1 MESRKLGRSDLDVSV
16 LCFGGN
22 IFGWTTD
29 EQQSYAV
36 LDACVAAGGNFID
49 TADVYSRWAP
59 GNEGGESEEVL
70 GRWMQARGNRKDVV
84 IATKLASP
92 MSDDGTKQ
100 GLSRRYMM
108 EAVEAS
114 LRRLQTDY
122 IDLYQSHRDDPNTPI
137 EETLGAYGDLIQ
149 QGKVRVIGA
158 SNFTAERLAESLEI
172 SARDTLP
179 RYESLQPVYNLMN
192 RAEYE
197 RDLEP
202 LCQKEEV
209 GVIPYS
215 SLASGFLSGKYKAD
229 GPLPSSP
236 RAGGIQRN
244 YMNERGFGILAA
256 VEEVASKLG
265 ATPAQVALAWI
276 ARRPGMTGPIAS
288 ATTPQQLD
296 ELIEGVALQLDDEAV
311 ATLDKASAWNG
322 QG

>member
-1 MESRKLGRSDLDVSV
+1 MQMRKLGRSDLDVSV

-29 EQQSYAV
+29 EQASYTV
-36 LDACVAAGGNFID
+36 LDAFMEVGGNFVD
-49 TADVYSRWAP
+49 TADVYSRWVP
-59 GNEGGESEEVL
+59 GNEGGESEDVL
-70 GRWMQARGNRKDVV
+70 GRWMQARGNRADVV

-100 GLSRRYMM
+100 GLSRRYIM

-122 IDLYQSHRDDPNTPI
+122 IDLYQSHRDDPNTSM

-149 QGKVRVIGA
+149 QGKVRYIGA
-158 SNFTAERLAESLEI
+158 SNFTAERLAESLAV
-172 SARDTLP
+172 SKQHNLP

-192 RAEYE
+192 REDYE

-215 SLASGFLSGKYKAD
+215 SLASGFLSGKYRRT
-229 GPLPSSP
+229 P
-236 RAGGIQRN
+236 RCRPH
-244 YMNERGFGILAA
+244 R
-256 VEEVASKLG
+256 
-265 ATPAQVALAWI
+265 
-276 ARRPGMTGPIAS
+276 ARRAS
-288 ATTPQQLD
+288 VTAT
-296 ELIEGVALQLDDEAV
+296 
-311 ATLDKASAWNG
+311 
-322 QG
+322 